1 MALQIDRLALWK
13 EKPAGAGVDPDSAG
27 CAAGAAAGTPAGPR
41 AGCAAEA
48 AVKHTHGPRARRPGR
63 SRAGVRADTH
73 SAAPPPPLS
82 ATEAG
87 RGPPSPGR
95 RRWRPRRAPRPGP
108 APARRGRGRSRA
120 SRSPRGAGLSAR
132 GAPPFWSP
140 LSRSCDSLHLRGGR
154 KGLKA

>member
-1 MALQIDRLALWK
+1 M
-13 EKPAGAGVDPDSAG
+13 
-27 CAAGAAAGTPAGPR
+27 
-41 AGCAAEA
+41 
-48 AVKHTHGPRARRPGR
+48 KHTHGARARRPGR

-140 LSRSCDSLHLRGGR
+140 LSRSCDSLHLRGGTEGTQGIMSPR
-154 KGLKA
+154 CGGAGVVSGVRACRLRLSNPARPGMLPPRGVLRGSSAISL